1 MASAPPA
8 VTSGGVAVKTVS
20 NVGGSGCG
28 NTVHWYRAGVSSKS
42 GSPSMLVKRL
52 TARTSNS
59 CSSPLSGSPVAS
71 GPAVKG
77 DVHGVHSDPSTE
89 HWKVTPSA
97 AVWSEEN
104 VKVPLPPKLGSGG
117 LESICVLGTPSP
129 FQLRSAGLAST
140 LGGSAMSSARTRRLC
155 EPVASP
161 TSSCTASQPSHGP
174 LSSEHSNSEASSVL
188 RKANI
193 TSAPLVEP
201 SAGPEKMT
209 VSGAVVSTGALI
221 SHS

>member
-77 DVHGVHSDPSTE
+77 ALHGVHSEPSTE
-89 HWKVTPSA
+89 HWNVTPSA

-104 VKVPLPPKLGSGG
+104 VNTALALVVSAGGPESTCVSGSPSTVQLRTAGLGS
-117 LESICVLGTPSP
+117 T
-129 FQLRSAGLAST
+129 
-140 LGGSAMSSARTRRLC
+140 
-155 EPVASP
+155 
-161 TSSCTASQPSHGP
+161 
-174 LSSEHSNSEASSVL
+174 
-188 RKANI
+188 
-193 TSAPLVEP
+193 
-201 SAGPEKMT
+201 
-209 VSGAVVSTGALI
+209 
-221 SHS
+221 

>member
-89 HWKVTPSA
+89 HWKGTPSA
-97 AVWSEEN
+97 SVWSEEN
-104 VKVPLPPKLGSGG
+104 VKVPLPPKLGSVG
-117 LESICVLGTPSP
+117 LE
-129 FQLRSAGLAST
+129 ST